1 MVVYSFKLAWRSVLA
16 SPWLSAVTILGIAI
30 GIAVPTTLLSIRH
43 VFAADPIPEKSDRLF
58 NVRVDNWDPTSQFF
72 GIEPGDP
79 PKHIAYRDMVGLL
92 ESDIPENETGIAS
105 AAIFLFPQV
114 EGQRP
119 FQTAVRLC
127 HADFF
132 GMFNAPFQYGSG
144 WSASDDAD
152 RAKVAVLNA
161 KTNQRLFGGR
171 NSVGQMVRLGAFDYT
186 VVGVLAEWRPTPQFY
201 DVINNAFGEPRDVF
215 VPFDLIR
222 SEELGLVQFGDT
234 DAWGDMRFDS
244 REATL
249 DNGEFNW
256 IQYWVE
262 LDEEDVAAYRDWVD
276 GYALTQKEMGRFPKP
291 LNNRVTPVMEWMDV
305 RDVLP
310 PQVNG
315 VVVISLLFLVVAS
328 LNLLG
333 LLLAKFLSR
342 SAVLGVHRALGAS
355 RTEVFMQRLAECEI
369 IGLAGGL
376 LGAGLASLALRTI
389 DAKLPPGIV
398 AEDLLVVDGYA
409 FGIALVLALGTGLI
423 SGIYPAWR
431 ACRVAPA
438 IQLKVN

>member
-1 MVVYSFKLAWRSVLA
+1 MILYSFKLAWRSVLS
-16 SPWLSAVTILGIAI
+16 SPWLSVLTILGIAI

-43 VFAADPIPEKSDRLF
+43 VFASNPIPEKSDRLF
-58 NVRVDNWDPTSQFF
+58 NVRVDNWDPNSQFF
-72 GIEPGDP
+72 NIKPGDP
-79 PKHIAYRDMVGLL
+79 PKHIAYRDMTGLL
-92 ESDIPENETGIAS
+92 ESEIPKYATGVGT
-105 AAIFLFPQV
+105 AAIFLFPDA

-119 FQTAVRLC
+119 FRSMVRLC

-132 GMFNAPFQYGSG
+132 AMFNAPFRYGSG
-144 WSASDDAD
+144 WSADDDTD
-152 RAKVAVLNA
+152 RARVVVLNA

-171 NSVGQMVRLGAFDYT
+171 DSVGELIRLGENDYT
-186 VVGVLAEWRPTPQFY
+186 VLGVLDEWRPTPQFY
-201 DVINNAFGEPRDVF
+201 DVINNGLGEPRDVF

-222 SEELGLVQFGDT
+222 SEALGLQQTGDT
-234 DAWGDMRFDS
+234 DGWGGGSYDT
-244 REATL
+244 REARL
-249 DNGEFNW
+249 DNAEFNW
-256 IQYWVE
+256 IQFWVE
-262 LDEEDVAAYRDWVD
+262 LELGDVAAYRDWVD
-276 GYALTQKEMGRFPKP
+276 AYALTQKELGRFPKP
-291 LNNRVTPVMEWMDV
+291 LNNRVTPLMEWMDV

-310 PQVNG
+310 PQING

-355 RTEVFMQRLAECEI
+355 RAEVFMQRLAECEL
-369 IGLAGGL
+369 IGVAGGV
-376 LGAGLASLALRTI
+376 LGAGLAALALRAI
-389 DAKLPPGIV
+389 DAKLPAAFV
-398 AEDLLVVDGYA
+398 AENLLVVDGYA
-409 FGIALVLALGTGLI
+409 LGIALLLALGTGLV